1 MLAGKLRRLPQ
12 PVLLGEESL
21 YVLPISRPWRWAVP
35 NHEGHLPKAVNR
47 GKKPSQLFGRTH
59 RVATVASSGRSATRM
74 PPMSDKLLT
83 MIADSSHWP
92 RRRTELR
99 CASRPTGQQC
109 LPVGESSIDVSL
121 RRLAEEYLNFV
132 ELAGE
137 DDLVVLRCTRSAG

>member
-1 MLAGKLRRLPQ
+1 MNTPSRNRR
-12 PVLLGEESL
+12 
-21 YVLPISRPWRWAVP
+21 AV
-35 NHEGHLPKAVNR
+35 GT
-47 GKKPSQLFGRTH
+47 FGDAH
-59 RVATVASSGRSATRM
+59 A
-74 PPMSDKLLT
+74 PMSDKLLT
-83 MIADSSHWP
+83 MIAVSSHWL